1 MPTPPSPLRQVVTSN
16 SLTPVEEEEVKE
28 EKDSEHEE
36 DPLHQFV
43 DYEFRA
49 GATNEARIFIYRRRI
64 FCTLQ
69 FPLKF

>member
-1 MPTPPSPLRQVVTSN
+1 
-16 SLTPVEEEEVKE
+16 VEEEEVKE

-49 GATNEARIFIYRRRI
+49 GATNEVRIIMYRRRI